1 MDLDKIE
8 TPPNSPR
15 DYRVTFV
22 QYLQDNGFTRD
33 VAQEVSD
40 KLGLENIPYCVCV
53 RGDEIEELG
62 LAKQEKWKIREIVA
76 LMKST
81 AKRASVRKYFDE
93 RYDESIETFLEKNG
107 IKRNIADLWVGYT
120 DMDLTKDLK
129 ITTKEDV
136 YDWNDVDSNTKNK
149 MWRLVQMIRYIGKDN
164 RNSKVAD
171 WLVRE
176 EKKRRL
182 NLLLVQLRQLC

>member
-1 MDLDKIE
+1 MELDKID

-15 DYRVTFV
+15 DYRGTFV

-33 VAQEVSD
+33 VAQKVSD
-40 KLGLENIPYCVCV
+40 KLGLQNIPYCVCV

-76 LMKST
+76 LMRSA
-81 AKRASVRKYFDE
+81 AKRASVIKYFDE
-93 RYDESIETFLEKNG
+93 RYDESIETFLENNG
-107 IKRNIADLWVGYT
+107 IERNIADLWVGYS
-120 DMDLTKDLK
+120 DMDLAKDLNG
-129 ITTKEDV
+129 TTKNDV
-136 YDWNDVDSNTKNK
+136 YNWNDVDSNTKNK

-164 RNSKVAD
+164 RDSKVAD

-182 NLLLVQLRQLC
+182 NLLLAQLRQFY